1 MDKISKVLHFLDSL
15 AIPYTLYRHRP
26 LPTIEIAL
34 EYWSDIP
41 GTHCKNLF
49 FRNHKGDKHYL
60 VIVECHQE
68 LNIHDLEKRLR
79 EGKLSF
85 ASAERLEANLG
96 LSPGSVSPFGLI
108 NDTEHNV
115 KVFIDINLLSS
126 DTLSFHPNDNTA
138 TIIIKID
145 DFKKFLKICKNEC
158 LFQELY

>member
-1 MDKISKVLHFLDSL
+1 MDKISKVLNFLDNL
-15 AIPYTLYRHRP
+15 AIPYTLYKHSP

-34 EYWSDIP
+34 EYWRDIP

-49 FRNHKGDKHYL
+49 FRNHKGNKHYL
-60 VIVECHQE
+60 IIFECHQE
-68 LNIHDLEKRLR
+68 LNIHDLEKRLK

-85 ASAERLEANLG
+85 ASSERLYANLG
-96 LSPGSVSPFGLI
+96 LSPGFVSPIGLI

-138 TIIIKID
+138 TISIKTD
-145 DFKKFLKICKNEC
+145 DFKKFLKTCKNEC
-158 LFQELY
+158 HFQELY